1 MELFK
6 RIITTVLAA
15 LVLTSCSSMNS
26 AITIGD
32 KEFST
37 SDVQKPVDEVL
48 RDRKKV
54 DTSQMQLPEADELL
68 RNQAQFYIVG
78 ILLDRIAAD
87 KKLSV
92 TNADIAA
99 RRTEILSQVGGEA
112 ELPKAL
118 VGASLAQSNLDAYL
132 KILIIS
138 EKLSKDIILSGVSS
152 EQAAEEVNKIVVA
165 LAKKLGVKVNPKY
178 GKWNPETASI
188 ESGDLTD
195 GAVIP
200 APQVINYGFRA
211 CKTSRSYGQTSIP
224 WWLPMG

>member
-1 MELFK
+1 MKLFK
-6 RIITTVLAA
+6 KVITTVLAA

-118 VGASLAQSNLDAYL
+118 VSASLAQSNLDAYL

-165 LAKKLGVKVNPKY
+165 VAKKLGVKVNPKY
-178 GKWNPETASI
+178 GKWNPATASI

-195 GAVIP
+195 GAVTP
-200 APQVINYGFRA
+200 AP
-211 CKTSRSYGQTSIP
+211 
-224 WWLPMG
+224 

>member
-26 AITIGD
+26 AITSGD

-200 APQVINYGFRA
+200 AP
-211 CKTSRSYGQTSIP
+211 
-224 WWLPMG
+224 

>member
-6 RIITTVLAA
+6 KIITTVLAA
-15 LVLTSCSSMNS
+15 LLLTSCSSMNS

-32 KEFST
+32 KEFSI
-37 SDVQKPVDEVL
+37 SDIQKPVDEVL

-178 GKWNPETASI
+178 GKWNAANASI
-188 ESGDLTD
+188 ESGDITD
-195 GAVIP
+195 GAVTP
-200 APQVINYGFRA
+200 AP
-211 CKTSRSYGQTSIP
+211 
-224 WWLPMG
+224 

>member
-32 KEFST
+32 KEFSI
-37 SDVQKPVDEVL
+37 SDIQKPVDEVL

-178 GKWNPETASI
+178 GKWNPDTASI

-195 GAVIP
+195 GAVTP
-200 APQVINYGFRA
+200 AP
-211 CKTSRSYGQTSIP
+211 
-224 WWLPMG
+224 

>member
-54 DTSQMQLPEADELL
+54 DTSQMQLAEADELL

-178 GKWNPETASI
+178 GKWNPDTASI

-200 APQVINYGFRA
+200 AP
-211 CKTSRSYGQTSIP
+211 
-224 WWLPMG
+224 

>member
-1 MELFK
+1 MKLFK
-6 RIITTVLAA
+6 KVITTVLAA

-26 AITIGD
+26 GITIGD
-32 KEFST
+32 KEFS
-37 SDVQKPVDEVL
+37 SNDIQKPVDEVL
-48 RDRKKV
+48 RDRKIV
-54 DTSQMQLPEADELL
+54 DTSEMQLPEADELL

-78 ILLDRIAAD
+78 VLLDRIATD
-87 KKLSV
+87 KKLSI

-118 VGASLAQSNLDAYL
+118 VSASLAQSNLDAYL

-165 LAKKLGVKVNPKY
+165 VAKKLGVKVNPKY
-178 GKWNPETASI
+178 GKWNPATASI

-195 GAVIP
+195 GAVTP
-200 APQVINYGFRA
+200 AP
-211 CKTSRSYGQTSIP
+211 
-224 WWLPMG
+224 

>member
-6 RIITTVLAA
+6 RVVTTVLAA

-26 AITIGD
+26 AITVGD

-37 SDVQKPVDEVL
+37 SDIQKPVDEVL

-54 DTSQMQLPEADELL
+54 DTSQMQLPGSDELL
-68 RNQAQFYIVG
+68 RNQVQFSIVG
-78 ILLDRIAAD
+78 VLLDRIATD

-99 RRTEILSQVGGEA
+99 RRTEILTQVGGEA

-138 EKLSKDIILSGVSS
+138 EKLSKDIILSGISS

-165 LAKKLGVKVNPKY
+165 VAKKLGVKVNPKY
-178 GKWNPETASI
+178 GKWNADTASV
-188 ESGDLTD
+188 ESSDITD
-195 GAVIP
+195 GAVTP
-200 APQVINYGFRA
+200 AP
-211 CKTSRSYGQTSIP
+211 
-224 WWLPMG
+224 

>member
-1 MELFK
+1 MRRKRMELFK

-178 GKWNPETASI
+178 GKWNPDTASI

-200 APQVINYGFRA
+200 AP
-211 CKTSRSYGQTSIP
+211 
-224 WWLPMG
+224 

>member
-1 MELFK
+1 MKLFK
-6 RIITTVLAA
+6 KVITTVLAA

-26 AITIGD
+26 GITIGD
-32 KEFST
+32 REFS
-37 SDVQKPVDEVL
+37 SNDIQKPVDEVL
-48 RDRKKV
+48 RDRKIV
-54 DTSQMQLPEADELL
+54 DTSGMQLPEADELL

-78 ILLDRIAAD
+78 VLLDRIATD

-118 VGASLAQSNLDAYL
+118 VSASLAQSNLDAYL

-165 LAKKLGVKVNPKY
+165 VAKKLGVKVNPKY
-178 GKWNPETASI
+178 GKWNPATASI

-195 GAVIP
+195 GAVTP
-200 APQVINYGFRA
+200 AP
-211 CKTSRSYGQTSIP
+211 
-224 WWLPMG
+224 

>member
-6 RIITTVLAA
+6 KIITTVLAA
-15 LVLTSCSSMNS
+15 LLLTSCSSMNS

-152 EQAAEEVNKIVVA
+152 EQAAEEVNKTVVA

-178 GKWNPETASI
+178 GKWNPDTASI

-200 APQVINYGFRA
+200 AP
-211 CKTSRSYGQTSIP
+211 
-224 WWLPMG
+224 

>member
-6 RIITTVLAA
+6 RVITTVLAA

-37 SDVQKPVDEVL
+37 SDIQKPVDEVL

-200 APQVINYGFRA
+200 AP
-211 CKTSRSYGQTSIP
+211 
-224 WWLPMG
+224 

>member
-112 ELPKAL
+112 ELPKAS

-200 APQVINYGFRA
+200 AP
-211 CKTSRSYGQTSIP
+211 
-224 WWLPMG
+224 

>member
-1 MELFK
+1 MRRKRMELFK

-78 ILLDRIAAD
+78 ILLDRIAVD

-178 GKWNPETASI
+178 GKWNPDTASI

-200 APQVINYGFRA
+200 AP
-211 CKTSRSYGQTSIP
+211 
-224 WWLPMG
+224 

>member
-1 MELFK
+1 MKLFK
-6 RIITTVLAA
+6 KVITTVLAA

-26 AITIGD
+26 GITIGD

-37 SDVQKPVDEVL
+37 NDIQKPVDEVL
-48 RDRKKV
+48 RDRKIV
-54 DTSQMQLPEADELL
+54 DTSGMQLPEADELL

-78 ILLDRIAAD
+78 VLLDRIATD
-87 KKLSV
+87 KNLSI

-118 VGASLAQSNLDAYL
+118 VSASLAQSNLDAYL

-165 LAKKLGVKVNPKY
+165 VAKKLGVKVNPKY
-178 GKWNPETASI
+178 GKWNPATASI

-195 GAVIP
+195 GAVTP
-200 APQVINYGFRA
+200 AP
-211 CKTSRSYGQTSIP
+211 
-224 WWLPMG
+224 

>member
-1 MELFK
+1 MKLFK
-6 RIITTVLAA
+6 KVITTVLAA

-26 AITIGD
+26 GITIGD
-32 KEFST
+32 KEFS
-37 SDVQKPVDEVL
+37 SNDIQKPVDEVL
-48 RDRKKV
+48 RDRKIV
-54 DTSQMQLPEADELL
+54 DTSGMQLPEADELL

-78 ILLDRIAAD
+78 VLLDRIATD
-87 KKLSV
+87 KNLSI

-118 VGASLAQSNLDAYL
+118 VSASLAQSNLDAYL

-165 LAKKLGVKVNPKY
+165 VAKKLGVKVNPKY
-178 GKWNPETASI
+178 GKWNPATASI
-188 ESGDLTD
+188 ESGDITD
-195 GAVIP
+195 GAVTP
-200 APQVINYGFRA
+200 AP
-211 CKTSRSYGQTSIP
+211 
-224 WWLPMG
+224 

>member
-1 MELFK
+1 MFK
-6 RIITTVLAA
+6 KVITTVLAA

-118 VGASLAQSNLDAYL
+118 VSASLAQSNLDAYL

-165 LAKKLGVKVNPKY
+165 VAKKLGVKVNPKY
-178 GKWNPETASI
+178 GKWNPATASI

-195 GAVIP
+195 GAVTP
-200 APQVINYGFRA
+200 AP
-211 CKTSRSYGQTSIP
+211 
-224 WWLPMG
+224 

>member
-6 RIITTVLAA
+6 RVITTVLAA

-178 GKWNPETASI
+178 GKWNPDTASI
-188 ESGDLTD
+188 ESGDITD
-195 GAVIP
+195 GAVTP
-200 APQVINYGFRA
+200 AP
-211 CKTSRSYGQTSIP
+211 
-224 WWLPMG
+224 

>member
-6 RIITTVLAA
+6 KVITTVLAA
-15 LVLTSCSSMNS
+15 LFLTSCSSMNS

-200 APQVINYGFRA
+200 AP
-211 CKTSRSYGQTSIP
+211 
-224 WWLPMG
+224 

>member
-1 MELFK
+1 MKLFK
-6 RIITTVLAA
+6 KVITTVLAA

-26 AITIGD
+26 GITIGD
-32 KEFST
+32 KEFS
-37 SDVQKPVDEVL
+37 SNDIQKPVDEVL
-48 RDRKKV
+48 RDRKIV
-54 DTSQMQLPEADELL
+54 DTSGMQLPEADELL

-78 ILLDRIAAD
+78 VLLDRIATD
-87 KKLSV
+87 KKLSI

-118 VGASLAQSNLDAYL
+118 VSASLAQSNLDAYL

-165 LAKKLGVKVNPKY
+165 VAKKLGVKVNPKY
-178 GKWNPETASI
+178 GKWNPATASI

-195 GAVIP
+195 GAVTP
-200 APQVINYGFRA
+200 AP
-211 CKTSRSYGQTSIP
+211 
-224 WWLPMG
+224 

>member
-6 RIITTVLAA
+6 KVITTVLAA

-32 KEFST
+32 KEFSI
-37 SDVQKPVDEVL
+37 SDIQKPVDEVL

-78 ILLDRIAAD
+78 ALLDRIADD
-87 KKLSV
+87 KKISV
-92 TNADIAA
+92 TNADIAS
-99 RRTEILSQVGGEA
+99 RRTEILSQVGGES

-118 VGASLAQSNLDAYL
+118 VSASLAQSNLDAYL

-138 EKLSKDIILSGVSS
+138 EKLSKDVILSGISS
-152 EQAAEEVNKIVVA
+152 EQAAEEVNKIVVVA
-165 LAKKLGVKVNPKY
+165 AKKLGVKVNPKY
-178 GKWNPETASI
+178 GKWNADTASV
-188 ESGDLTD
+188 ELGDITD
-195 GAVIP
+195 GAVTP
-200 APQVINYGFRA
+200 AP
-211 CKTSRSYGQTSIP
+211 
-224 WWLPMG
+224 

>member
-1 MELFK
+1 MRRKRMELFK
-6 RIITTVLAA
+6 KIITSVLAA
-15 LVLTSCSSMNS
+15 LLLTSCSSMNS
-26 AITIGD
+26 GITIGD
-32 KEFST
+32 KEFSI
-37 SDVQKPVDEVL
+37 SDIQKPVDEVL

-54 DTSQMQLPEADELL
+54 DTSGMQLPEADELL
-68 RNQAQFYIVG
+68 RNQAQFFIVG
-78 ILLDRIAAD
+78 ALLDRIAAD

-178 GKWNPETASI
+178 GKWNPDTASI

-195 GAVIP
+195 GAVTP
-200 APQVINYGFRA
+200 AP
-211 CKTSRSYGQTSIP
+211 
-224 WWLPMG
+224 

>member
-6 RIITTVLAA
+6 KVITTVLAA

-26 AITIGD
+26 GITIGD
-32 KEFST
+32 KEFS
-37 SDVQKPVDEVL
+37 SNDIQKPVDEVL
-48 RDRKKV
+48 RDRKIV
-54 DTSQMQLPEADELL
+54 DTSEMQLPEADELL

-78 ILLDRIAAD
+78 VLLDRIATD
-87 KKLSV
+87 KNLSI

-118 VGASLAQSNLDAYL
+118 VSASLAQSNLDAYL

-165 LAKKLGVKVNPKY
+165 VAKKLGVKVNPKY
-178 GKWNPETASI
+178 GKWNPATASI
-188 ESGDLTD
+188 ESGDITD
-195 GAVIP
+195 GAVTP
-200 APQVINYGFRA
+200 AP
-211 CKTSRSYGQTSIP
+211 
-224 WWLPMG
+224 

>member
-6 RIITTVLAA
+6 KVITTVLAA

-48 RDRKKV
+48 RDRKLV
-54 DTSQMQLPEADELL
+54 DTTGMQLAQADELL
-68 RNQAQFYIVG
+68 RNQAQFFIVG
-78 ILLDRIAAD
+78 VLLDRIATD

-99 RRTEILSQVGGEA
+99 RRTEILTQIGGES

-138 EKLSKDIILSGVSS
+138 EKLSKDVILSGASP

-165 LAKKLGVKVNPKY
+165 VAKKLGVKVNPKY
-178 GKWNPETASI
+178 GTWNPDTASI
-188 ESGDLTD
+188 ESGDITD
-195 GAVIP
+195 GAVTP
-200 APQVINYGFRA
+200 AP
-211 CKTSRSYGQTSIP
+211 
-224 WWLPMG
+224 

>member
-6 RIITTVLAA
+6 KIITTVLAA
-15 LVLTSCSSMNS
+15 LLLTSCSSMNS

-200 APQVINYGFRA
+200 AP
-211 CKTSRSYGQTSIP
+211 
-224 WWLPMG
+224 

>member
-6 RIITTVLAA
+6 RVITTVLAA

-178 GKWNPETASI
+178 GKWNPDSASI

-200 APQVINYGFRA
+200 AP
-211 CKTSRSYGQTSIP
+211 
-224 WWLPMG
+224 

>member
-1 MELFK
+1 MKLFK
-6 RIITTVLAA
+6 KVITTVLAA

-26 AITIGD
+26 GITIGD
-32 KEFST
+32 REFS
-37 SDVQKPVDEVL
+37 SNDIQKPVDEVL
-48 RDRKKV
+48 RDRKIV
-54 DTSQMQLPEADELL
+54 DTSEMQLPEADELL

-78 ILLDRIAAD
+78 VLLDRIATD
-87 KKLSV
+87 KNLSI

-118 VGASLAQSNLDAYL
+118 VSASLAQSNLDAYL

-165 LAKKLGVKVNPKY
+165 VAKKLGVKVNPKY
-178 GKWNPETASI
+178 GKWNPATASI
-188 ESGDLTD
+188 ESGDITD
-195 GAVIP
+195 GAVTP
-200 APQVINYGFRA
+200 AP
-211 CKTSRSYGQTSIP
+211 
-224 WWLPMG
+224 

>member
-1 MELFK
+1 MRRKRMELFK
-6 RIITTVLAA
+6 KIITTVLAA
-15 LVLTSCSSMNS
+15 LLLTSCSSMNS

-32 KEFST
+32 KEFSI
-37 SDVQKPVDEVL
+37 SDIQKPVDEVL

-78 ILLDRIAAD
+78 ILLDRIAVD

-138 EKLSKDIILSGVSS
+138 EKLNKDIVLSGVSS
-152 EQAAEEVNKIVVA
+152 EQVAEEVNKIVVA
-165 LAKKLGVKVNPKY
+165 LAKQLGVKVNPKY
-178 GKWNPETASI
+178 GTWNPETASI
-188 ESGDLTD
+188 ESGDITD
-195 GAVIP
+195 GAVTP
-200 APQVINYGFRA
+200 AP
-211 CKTSRSYGQTSIP
+211 
-224 WWLPMG
+224 

>member
-1 MELFK
+1 MFK
-6 RIITTVLAA
+6 KIITTVLAA

-118 VGASLAQSNLDAYL
+118 VSASLAQSNLDAYL

-165 LAKKLGVKVNPKY
+165 VAKKLGVKVNPKY
-178 GKWNPETASI
+178 GKWNPITASI
-188 ESGDLTD
+188 ESGDITD
-195 GAVIP
+195 GAVTP
-200 APQVINYGFRA
+200 AP
-211 CKTSRSYGQTSIP
+211 
-224 WWLPMG
+224 

>member
-6 RIITTVLAA
+6 RVITTVLAA

-37 SDVQKPVDEVL
+37 SDVQRPVDEVL

-178 GKWNPETASI
+178 GKWNPDTASI

-200 APQVINYGFRA
+200 AP
-211 CKTSRSYGQTSIP
+211 
-224 WWLPMG
+224 

>member
-1 MELFK
+1 MKLFK
-6 RIITTVLAA
+6 KVITTVLAA

-26 AITIGD
+26 GITIGD

-37 SDVQKPVDEVL
+37 NDIQKPVDEVL
-48 RDRKKV
+48 RDRKIV
-54 DTSQMQLPEADELL
+54 DTSEMQLPEADELL

-78 ILLDRIAAD
+78 VLLDRIATD
-87 KKLSV
+87 KNLSI

-118 VGASLAQSNLDAYL
+118 VSASLAQSNLDAYL

-165 LAKKLGVKVNPKY
+165 VAKKLGVKVNPKY
-178 GKWNPETASI
+178 GKWNPATASI

-195 GAVIP
+195 GAVTP
-200 APQVINYGFRA
+200 AP
-211 CKTSRSYGQTSIP
+211 
-224 WWLPMG
+224 

>member
-6 RIITTVLAA
+6 RVITTVLAA

-54 DTSQMQLPEADELL
+54 DTSQMQLAEADELL

-200 APQVINYGFRA
+200 AP
-211 CKTSRSYGQTSIP
+211 
-224 WWLPMG
+224 

>member
-26 AITIGD
+26 GITIGD
-32 KEFST
+32 REFS
-37 SDVQKPVDEVL
+37 SNDIQKPVDEVL

-54 DTSQMQLPEADELL
+54 DTAGMQLAEADELL

-78 ILLDRIAAD
+78 VLLDRIATD
-87 KKLSV
+87 KKLSI

-118 VGASLAQSNLDAYL
+118 VSASLAQSNLDAYL

-178 GKWNPETASI
+178 GKWNPDTASI

-200 APQVINYGFRA
+200 AP
-211 CKTSRSYGQTSIP
+211 
-224 WWLPMG
+224 

>member
-1 MELFK
+1 MKLFK
-6 RIITTVLAA
+6 KVITTVLAA

-78 ILLDRIAAD
+78 VLLDRIATD
-87 KKLSV
+87 KKLSI

-118 VGASLAQSNLDAYL
+118 VSASLAQSNLDAYL

-165 LAKKLGVKVNPKY
+165 VAKKLGVKVNPKY
-178 GKWNPETASI
+178 GKWNPITASI
-188 ESGDLTD
+188 ESGDITD
-195 GAVIP
+195 GAVTP
-200 APQVINYGFRA
+200 AP
-211 CKTSRSYGQTSIP
+211 
-224 WWLPMG
+224 

>member
-178 GKWNPETASI
+178 GKWNPDTASI

-200 APQVINYGFRA
+200 AP
-211 CKTSRSYGQTSIP
+211 
-224 WWLPMG
+224 

>member
-1 MELFK
+1 MRRKRMELFK
-6 RIITTVLAA
+6 KIITTVLAA
-15 LVLTSCSSMNS
+15 LLLASCSSMNS

-32 KEFST
+32 KEFSI
-37 SDVQKPVDEVL
+37 SDIQKPVDEVL

-87 KKLSV
+87 KKFSV

-138 EKLSKDIILSGVSS
+138 EKLNEDIVLSGVSS
-152 EQAAEEVNKIVVA
+152 EQVAEEVNKIVVA
-165 LAKKLGVKVNPKY
+165 LAKQLGVKVNPKY
-178 GKWNPETASI
+178 GTWNPETASI
-188 ESGDLTD
+188 ESGDITD
-195 GAVIP
+195 GAVTP
-200 APQVINYGFRA
+200 AP
-211 CKTSRSYGQTSIP
+211 
-224 WWLPMG
+224 

>member
-1 MELFK
+1 MRRKRMELFK

-26 AITIGD
+26 GITIGD
-32 KEFST
+32 KEFSI
-37 SDVQKPVDEVL
+37 SDIQKPVDEVL

-54 DTSQMQLPEADELL
+54 DTSGMQLPEADELL
-68 RNQAQFYIVG
+68 RNQAQFFIVG
-78 ILLDRIAAD
+78 ALLDRIA
-87 KKLSV
+87 
-92 TNADIAA
+92 
-99 RRTEILSQVGGEA
+99 TE
-112 ELPKAL
+112 
-118 VGASLAQSNLDAYL
+118 SNLNAYL

-178 GKWNPETASI
+178 GKWNPDTASI

-195 GAVIP
+195 GAVTP
-200 APQVINYGFRA
+200 AP
-211 CKTSRSYGQTSIP
+211 
-224 WWLPMG
+224 

>member
-1 MELFK
+1 MKLFK
-6 RIITTVLAA
+6 KVITTVLAA

-118 VGASLAQSNLDAYL
+118 VSASLAQSNLDSYL

-178 GKWNPETASI
+178 GKWNPDTASI

-200 APQVINYGFRA
+200 AP
-211 CKTSRSYGQTSIP
+211 
-224 WWLPMG
+224 